1 MSERLYK
8 SMGIPDSC
16 YLGKR
21 IYKKLFHE
29 NADLGATDK
38 KAFRDDIDTVVWR
51 YTLKPSTIPIQPY
64 ADDSREYHEIAILE
78 VILKS
83 NRRTR
88 RIAEI
93 VQRSIPYPVLVVLR
107 DSPRIAISA
116 AQKRFSLAEHG
127 AIVAEDIRLTE
138 WLDLEEPESLHRQ
151 FIESLALSALPQT
164 HFYALYSALFDRVVA
179 LEAARLTGVF
189 RLDGSVEQVQE
200 RLGRISD
207 CRGIEQEIAELR
219 AALKKETHF
228 NRQVELNTKIKT
240 LEQRLKST
248 AAQL

>member
-1 MSERLYK
+1 MSERLYEL
-8 SMGIPDSC
+8 MAIPESC

-64 ADDSREYHEIAILE
+64 ADDTREYHEIAILE

-83 NRRTR
+83 DKRTR
-88 RIAEI
+88 RIAE
-93 VQRSIPYPVLVVLR
+93 VVHRSIPYPVLLVLLH
-107 DSPRIAISA
+107 SPRVAISA

-127 AIVAEDIRLTE
+127 AIVAEDIRLTD
-138 WLDLEEPESLHRQ
+138 WLDLEEPAGLHQQ
-151 FIESLALSALPQT
+151 FIESLALSSLPQT
-164 HFYALYSALFDRVVA
+164 HFYALYSALFERVVA

-189 RLDGSVEQVQE
+189 ELNGSADQVQE
-200 RLGRISD
+200 RLGRIAD
-207 CRGIEQEIAELR
+207 CRGIEQEISELR

-228 NRQVELNTKIKT
+228 NRQVELNTKIKA